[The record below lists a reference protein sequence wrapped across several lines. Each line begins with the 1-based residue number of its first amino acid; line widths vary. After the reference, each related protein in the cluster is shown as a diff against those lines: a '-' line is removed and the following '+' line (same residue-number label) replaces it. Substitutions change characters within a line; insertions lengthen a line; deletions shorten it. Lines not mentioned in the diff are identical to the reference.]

1 MYINDEDLSVIID
14 EINEVVADEKQL
26 FITEPISR
34 MECRLT
40 LKDFYSDEL
49 DADYNA
55 IYRTE
60 KEYREFFERLNC
72 NEISSYDIFMDLNER
87 SETQYMSFVMK

>member
-1 MYINDEDLSVIID
+1 MDS
-14 EINEVVADEKQL
+14 
-26 FITEPISR
+26 
-34 MECRLT
+34 RLT

-49 DADYNA
+49 ETDYNA

-60 KEYREFFERLNC
+60 NEYREFFQKLNC
-72 NEISSYDIFMDLNER
+72 NEIHSSVVFKELNKR